1 MLFVAP
7 NQVSKMSDQA
17 LQVVDILEES
27 VGISIF
33 SVKLE
38 QELVD
43 LVVSMSVLGVLI
55 HEEIGDNAV

>member
-1 MLFVAP
+1 
-7 NQVSKMSDQA
+7 MSDQA

-55 HEEIGDNAV
+55 HEEIGYNAV